1 MASPLRSARERVLM
15 ALGYEVIAIALLAPV
30 GSALAPLEAGE
41 SGLLLAAL
49 SLAVMGW
56 SALFGLVFDRIEFGL
71 TGRASSDRPHGLRIV
86 HALLFES
93 TAVVVTCPLIV
104 AFTGWS
110 LPQALGAD
118 VGLSLLYAGYG
129 YVFHWL
135 YDRLRP
141 VPPEPAQRLPRECS
155 AYFVSMPQMW
165 AVSQTFRNVKN

>member
-1 MASPLRSARERVLM
+1 MAAPLRSARERLLM
-15 ALGYEVIAIALLAPV
+15 ALGFETSGVVLLAPV
-30 GSALAPLEAGE
+30 GSALAPLETPEA
-41 SGLLLAAL
+41 GLLLAAL

-56 SALFGLVFDRIEFGL
+56 SALFGLVFDRIELGL
-71 TGRASSDRPHGLRIV
+71 TGRASSDRPHGLRLV

-93 TAVVVTCPLIV
+93 TAVVATCPLII

-118 VGLSLLYAGYG
+118 VGLSLLYAAYG
-129 YVFHWL
+129 YFFHWL
-135 YDRLRP
+135 YDRVRP
-141 VPPEPAQRLPRECS
+141 VPIEPAQRLPRECS